1 MRWFS
6 KALVTGAT
14 SGIGEAMANLLA
26 AKAIPLVL
34 TGRNAEKLAS
44 LQKKMSAEVYP
55 LELEKKESRE
65 QLGELVKLRKIDLV
79 INNAGF
85 GLYGEA
91 TSLPIEKQLEMV
103 EVNCQAVLDLT
114 LRAAKAMKDEGRRGV
129 ILNVSSA
136 AAFQVFPNLA
146 VYAATKAFLNSLSQS
161 LDFELKD
168 KGIRVLASCPGQVAT
183 DFSNRAAGRQVK
195 GRSRFLDMTPEEAAL
210 ALWEQIEKEE
220 RVHIFNWKYRFGT
233 FLSGLLPTSVVA
245 PLLQRI
251 IAKR

>member
-14 SGIGEAMANLLA
+14 SGIGEAMAILLA
-26 AKAIPLVL
+26 GRAIPLVL
-34 TGRNAEKLAS
+34 TGRNREKLEE
-44 LQKKMSAEVYP
+44 LKKNLFAEVYP
-55 LELEKKESRE
+55 FELDKKESRE
-65 QLGELVKLRKIDLV
+65 KLGEVIKTQRVDLV

-91 TSLPIEKQLEMV
+91 ISLSVEEQLRMV
-103 EVNCQAVLDLT
+103 EVNCSAVLDLT

-146 VYAATKAFLNSLSQS
+146 VYAATKAFLNSVSQS

-168 KGIRVLASCPGQVAT
+168 KGIRVLVSCPGQVTT
-183 DFSNRAAGRQVK
+183 DFSNRAAGRPVK
-195 GRSRFLDMTPEEAAL
+195 NRSKFLDMTPQEAAQ
-210 ALWEQIEKEE
+210 ALWDQIEKEE

-233 FLSGLLPTSVVA
+233 FLSGILPTSVVA
-245 PLLQRI
+245 PLLQRVI
-251 IAKR
+251 SKR